1 MGFLVDAI
9 ENSLS
14 NPYKFIA
21 INNCFGKLIEKII
34 AKRNRS
40 KNTVYLHS
48 EGSKDNADLHQLVE
62 INNKTELFLEIM
74 QGANTNALR
83 LNNIT
88 VQVTLK
94 EVSGSI
100 GVGLRMQGEV
110 DEWAKNIFEG
120 DLFMVV
126 GDKRHKNSNELNYVK
141 GVHFRY
147 S

>member
-48 EGSKDNADLHQLVE
+48 EGSKDKADLHQLV
-62 INNKTELFLEIM
+62 
-74 QGANTNALR
+74 
-83 LNNIT
+83 
-88 VQVTLK
+88 
-94 EVSGSI
+94 
-100 GVGLRMQGEV
+100 
-110 DEWAKNIFEG
+110 
-120 DLFMVV
+120 
-126 GDKRHKNSNELNYVK
+126 
-141 GVHFRY
+141 
-147 S
+147 